1 LVEQFKPISQYIKDL
16 SFENYAAQKN
26 EFDQNKLDLNIDL
39 NIKTKNL
46 KADLIEITLVI
57 LLEANVKNT
66 KTFIIELSYAST
78 FFFDQSLTKNE
89 RRKIS
94 LVDCPNLM
102 FPFVRQIIFNITRDS
117 GFLPINLEYINFLE
131 LFNAQNSP

>member
-1 LVEQFKPISQYIKDL
+1 MISNLKFVSQYIKDL

-46 KADLIEITLVI
+46 KANLIEITLVI

-117 GFLPINLEYINFLE
+117 GFLPINLEYISFLE